1 MEIWIII
8 LTSSV
13 ITALINIAW
22 KIIESKIT
30 QKNTRYLQIDN
41 YFRSTSGENMQDIY
55 NKWTELLFRVGEVEV
70 KEKMAD
76 VGYINSLIYD
86 TFMYSSSESVRRLA
100 IFQQYSYTEHEKKA
114 KGDIEIIVL
123 VASIIASLKKD
134 FTGNQVNIEDVL
146 RIKMTD
152 INDKEEEVKKVIKKH
167 GFKSLKE
174 FRTTN
179 TKHY

>member
-1 MEIWIII
+1 MEIWTII

-13 ITALINIAW
+13 ITAFINILW
-22 KIIESKIT
+22 KVIESRIT

-41 YFRSTSGENMQDIY
+41 YFRNTSGENMQDIY
-55 NKWTELLFRVGEVEV
+55 NKWTELLFRVGDEEV
-70 KEKMAD
+70 KEKVED

-100 IFQQYSYTEHEKKA
+100 IFQQYNYTEHEKRA
-114 KGDIEIIVL
+114 KGDMELIVL

-134 FTGNQVNIEDVL
+134 FTGNQVNIEDIL

-152 INDKEEEVKKVIKKH
+152 IKDKEEEVKRVMKKH
-167 GFKSLKE
+167 GF
-174 FRTTN
+174 
-179 TKHY
+179 